1 MPCSIIFRQVHI
13 SDLRWLSHPDAFVS
27 ATAVSSPPLYSH
39 NFTQTGFSVNQFSC
53 MSLTLT
59 DEIILV
65 QISVPV
71 QFGVNSQHCHVCRL
85 AAFMSAAIKAAAA
98 GAVAVLCTEST
109 TQAAQIHIFYLAA
122 LGGGDVLSSQ
132 MVNWWRKCPHPT
144 HN

>member
-1 MPCSIIFRQVHI
+1 
-13 SDLRWLSHPDAFVS
+13 
-27 ATAVSSPPLYSH
+27 
-39 NFTQTGFSVNQFSC
+39 

-109 TQAAQIHIFYLAA
+109 TQTQAAQIHRFTYSTWLLWAVGMCVS
-122 LGGGDVLSSQ
+122 LQ
-132 MVNWWRKCPHPT
+132 MQNWWGKCPHTT

>member
-1 MPCSIIFRQVHI
+1 MHIF
-13 SDLRWLSHPDAFVS
+13 DLRWLSHPDAFVS

-65 QISVPV
+65 QIRVPV
-71 QFGVNSQHCHVCRL
+71 HFGVNTAMQ

-109 TQAAQIHIFYLAA
+109 TQTQAAPIHRFYLAA

-132 MVNWWRKCPHPT
+132 MVN
-144 HN
+144 

>member
-1 MPCSIIFRQVHI
+1 MHIF
-13 SDLRWLSHPDAFVS
+13 DLRWLSHPDAFVS

-85 AAFMSAAIKAAAA
+85 AAFMSAAIKAAA
-98 GAVAVLCTEST
+98 GAVAVLCTIST
-109 TQAAQIHIFYLAA
+109 TQTQAAQIHRFYLAA

>member
-1 MPCSIIFRQVHI
+1 MHIF
-13 SDLRWLSHPDAFVS
+13 DLRWLSHPDAFVS

-59 DEIILV
+59 DDITLV
-65 QISVPV
+65 QIRVPV
-71 QFGVNSQHCHVCRL
+71 LFGVNTVMQ

-98 GAVAVLCTEST
+98 GAVAVLCTIST
-109 TQAAQIHIFYLAA
+109 TQTQAAQIHRFYLAA

-132 MVNWWRKCPHPT
+132 MVNWWGKCPHPT